1 MFGAEIQMTGLRHDR
16 FIDDGARR
24 SMRASRNS
32 AVRKQGARRD
42 VDAASAIPQLRLQ
55 PDAIGQLQQRSC
67 AAVGAFILPLHADA
81 AVPAQHGPAPSG
93 DDVVAFSGLIAARE
107 IDAAWATIVALRA
120 QGVALESIYSHLLIP
135 AARLL
140 SDRWDEVLCA
150 YRDSAIGM
158 LHLHQLLR
166 GLRPAY
172 SVEGKCQSRDR
183 RVLLVSAPAEQNMLG
198 VYMVTEFYRCVTS
211 EFFHHAGWEVW
222 RTVPTSR
229 TQLMGVLRSQWF
241 DVIDVSA
248 TCEARL
254 PLLSADLAEM
264 RKASRN
270 SRVSVM
276 VGGPAFCD
284 HPEFVARVGADGFVS
299 DLRDTMVEAE
309 VLTALRER

>member
-1 MFGAEIQMTGLRHDR
+1 MAGLRHDR
-16 FIDDGARR
+16 FIEDGARR

-32 AVRKQGARRD
+32 SVRKQGARRD
-42 VDAASAIPQLRLQ
+42 ADAPFAGPKFAVQ
-55 PDAIGQLQQRSC
+55 PDPIGRLQQRS
-67 AAVGAFILPLHADA
+67 AAVVSSFILQPHAHA
-81 AVPAQHGPAPSG
+81 AVPVQHGPAPG
-93 DDVVAFSGLIAARE
+93 KDEVVAFTGLIAARE
-107 IDAAWATIVALRA
+107 LDAAWAMIDAQRA
-120 QGVALESIYSHLLIP
+120 KGIALESIYSHLLIP
-135 AARLL
+135 AARLI
-140 SDRWDEVLCA
+140 SDRWDEDLCPYQEMA
-150 YRDSAIGM
+150 VGM
-158 LHLHQLLR
+158 LHLQQLLH
-166 GLRPAY
+166 GLSPAY
-172 SVEGKCQSRDR
+172 SVEGECRSRGR

-198 VYMVTEFYRCVTS
+198 VFMVTEFYRCVAS

-222 RTVPTSR
+222 RTLPTSR
-229 TQLMGVLRSQWF
+229 SQLMGVLRSQWF

-309 VLTALRER
+309 VLMALRER